1 MDWQMAANRSR
12 IVARLSGSALA
23 VLKLACARWWA
34 TRQALQGRAA
44 VRARG
49 RGSTSAGP
57 NASCDESARRVG
69 GRRCRGRDSRRR
81 GAGTAPRTPPAI
93 RRAGRRARPSLRGT
107 TQPNFGQPNP
117 TSDNPTQPQPNPTR
131 NNPTQSTILLLG
143 PHGVEPPPCRR
154 RSDADCSGAP
164 LPEASRVLLPQR
176 LQLRVAAAG
185 PRLAQSRQPL
195 HERAVEALETSAL
208 NQSRRSS
215 CKSVFVGTS
224 LTARSSVKRMMLA
237 HVLCELTITALAIMT
252 QT

>member
-1 MDWQMAANRSR
+1 MLARRDLHGRNASVSVSLAARSPGRAGRAARRSPSRPRRLPLSDGGVRRQDGLKERTPVDWQMAANRSR

-93 RRAGRRARPSLRGT
+93 RRAGRRARPSPRGT

-131 NNPTQSTILLLG
+131 NNPTQSTILLSG
-143 PHGVEPPPCRR
+143 PH
-154 RSDADCSGAP
+154 
-164 LPEASRVLLPQR
+164 
-176 LQLRVAAAG
+176 
-185 PRLAQSRQPL
+185 
-195 HERAVEALETSAL
+195 AVVS
-208 NQSRRSS
+208 
-215 CKSVFVGTS
+215 
-224 LTARSSVKRMMLA
+224 
-237 HVLCELTITALAIMT
+237 
-252 QT
+252 